1 MYTAPRRIRYGNAFS
16 KSAYTEIGVLAG
28 CPVAMGLLLLSV
40 LEPMDKFWKTIP
52 RELISAMVYV
62 DDFALSFAFQK
73 ASTTLI
79 KCRVTVVLLAL
90 KQQLQNHGLFLADDK
105 SKLTAS
111 KAEVGQAI
119 KEHMERSHH
128 LKIAYQANMTMLGV
142 DYAAG
147 KPVTYGRAN
156 QRFRE
161 AMIKGNKITVIAKGG
176 WRLLNVMKAHVVSTV
191 TYSEKVN
198 GLRDATLEA
207 TRTMVRSATSTRA
220 GGGSATVDMMLQSDK
235 YVDPAY
241 VANTL
246 PLIEWA
252 TRVNFAAHR
261 GDDTVMKKHRNA
273 WRIMEARPIK
283 KYNEATKP
291 LNL

>member
-1 MYTAPRRIRYGNAFS
+1 MDDTVVVTVMADLEKGFGRVRHDQLRRKAAVYGFPEEDLELALSMYTAPRRIRYGNAFS

-79 KCRVTVVLLAL
+79 KCRVTRVFLEL
-90 KQQLQNHGLFLADDK
+90 KQQLQNHGLFLADDT

-191 TYSEKVN
+191 TYSARSMES
-198 GLRDATLEA
+198 E
-207 TRTMVRSATSTRA
+207 TRPWR
-220 GGGSATVDMMLQSDK
+220 
-235 YVDPAY
+235 
-241 VANTL
+241 L
-246 PLIEWA
+246 PEQW
-252 TRVNFAAHR
+252 
-261 GDDTVMKKHRNA
+261 
-273 WRIMEARPIK
+273 
-283 KYNEATKP
+283 
-291 LNL
+291 